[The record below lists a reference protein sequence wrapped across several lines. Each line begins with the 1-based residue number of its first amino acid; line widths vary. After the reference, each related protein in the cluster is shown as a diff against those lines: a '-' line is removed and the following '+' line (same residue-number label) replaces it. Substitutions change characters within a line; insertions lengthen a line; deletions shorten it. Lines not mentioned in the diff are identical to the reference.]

1 MQDLLFAIYSGRFA
15 PSSSEITEKSKP
27 SSGRRIIALDLIRES
42 TPVKDLR
49 DVSKFLKEP
58 LTPMGDSPDPPSRQ
72 IAPIT
77 PTSLPLLPPSTV
89 KSLINHLPKA
99 SDLNA
104 VIQSSQQEIIQNGNE
119 LLAAIRIVIIQINLY
134 LIYNLIHLQ

>member
-1 MQDLLFAIYSGRFA
+1 M
-15 PSSSEITEKSKP
+15 
-27 SSGRRIIALDLIRES
+27 ALDPIRES

-58 LTPMGDSPDPPSRQ
+58 LTPMEDSPDRPSRQ
-72 IAPIT
+72 IDPIT
-77 PTSLPLLPPSTV
+77 PSSLPPLPLSAA
-89 KSLINHLPKA
+89 KSLISNLPKA

-104 VIQSSQQEIIQNGNE
+104 VIQSRQQEIIQNGNE

-134 LIYNLIHLQ
+134 LNYKLIHSIVLVQLS